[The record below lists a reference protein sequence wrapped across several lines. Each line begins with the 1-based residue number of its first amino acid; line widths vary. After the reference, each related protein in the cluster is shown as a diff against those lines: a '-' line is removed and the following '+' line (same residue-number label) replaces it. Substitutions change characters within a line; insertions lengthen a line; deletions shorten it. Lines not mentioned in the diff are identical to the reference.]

1 MDRNALHH
9 TIAIGSPAWIYLNIG
24 LILGTAVILYFSKTE
39 KSKKI
44 ITPILAGILISNFIF
59 NQIYALYSGIWQKEV
74 HLPLHLCSFST
85 ILSVIVLLNKKQW
98 AYEFLIFWS
107 AGAIHSFLTPE
118 ITDGASIYNHWEYGI
133 AHAGVIITGIYATYR
148 LNFTPRK
155 HSWLKVMGYTQLTL
169 PIIGLINYLLNS
181 NYMFIAQK
189 PDAQNPFIIG
199 EWPWYILGLEFAV
212 LLHFAAFYWIHM
224 RIAKI
229 RDKGMYATTIPLP
242 LG

>member
-9 TIAIGSPAWIYLNIG
+9 TIEIGSPAWILLNIG
-24 LILGTAVILYFSKTE
+24 LVLGIFIVIYFSKNDKG
-39 KSKKI
+39 KSI
-44 ITPILAGILISNFIF
+44 ISPALGYLLIANFLF
-59 NQIYALYSGIWQKEV
+59 NQFYAIYLGTWQKDV

-85 ILSVIVLLNKKQW
+85 ILSVIVLFFNKQW

-155 HSWLKVMGYTQLTL
+155 HSWLKVMAYTQLTL
-169 PIIGLINYLLNS
+169 PVVGLLNYLLDS

-189 PDAQNPFIIG
+189 PNAQNPFIIG
-199 EWPWYILGLEFAV
+199 EWPWYIIGLEFAV
-212 LLHFAAFYWIHM
+212 LLHFAAFYWIHN
-224 RIAKI
+224 RIATI
-229 RDKGMYATTIPLP
+229 RNKGL
-242 LG
+242 LK

>member
-9 TIAIGSPAWIYLNIG
+9 TIEIGSSAWIYLNVG
-24 LILGTAVILYFSKTE
+24 LVMGIIASLYFSKSDRG
-39 KSKKI
+39 KS
-44 ITPILAGILISNFIF
+44 ITSKTLGFILIANFVF
-59 NQIYALYSGIWQKEV
+59 NQIYAVYLGIWQKDV
-74 HLPLHLCSFST
+74 HLPFHLCSFST
-85 ILSVIVLLNKKQW
+85 ILSVIVLFFKRQW

-107 AGAIHSFLTPE
+107 AGAVHSFLTPE

-148 LNFTPRK
+148 LDFTPRK

-169 PIIGLINYLLNS
+169 PIIGLINYFLNS

-199 EWPWYILGLEFAV
+199 EWPWYIIGLEFAV
-212 LLHFAAFYWIHM
+212 LLHFAAFYWIHL
-224 RIAKI
+224 RIARI
-229 RDKGMYATTIPLP
+229 RDNGMHTTTIPLP